1 MPAEPKWDVSAA
13 VERRSLL
20 RNSILAGSPGGP
32 LVEQTGV
39 EAGPAFRERLAWSGD
54 RNFYEGFAV
63 FWGVRRNDPEAPYEA
78 MLFDGWK
85 SYWGSQRENL
95 PATNVIRWKQP
106 PAEKPFHAHSAD
118 DYALARP
125 VGDVSLNPA
134 VGAASD
140 NGDAGF
146 QLDRLPQSA
155 SAPQT
160 PAEPLGPKSPTA
172 IVTTLL
178 PSAGTRALSHVS
190 FLTEESSRVP
200 ARLRSPKGQSASERP
215 WSLLGQR
222 GASHQQISTARP
234 ARRSASTRS
243 TTARSNTSRLWLEA
257 ASFTCLR
264 EIAKGKN
271 VPGTSTVPGGARSRA
286 KLSFSL
292 CAT

>member
-1 MPAEPKWDVSAA
+1 MTAAPPPRAAITLADSIARGEATFLRVQGLPPVRLTWNNGLLATSQWLLATEGGDAEPRPGDNIQIELRHLTAVVRSGLCRLSQSGTFPRQLSVEVSCA
-13 VERRSLL
+13 
-20 RNSILAGSPGGP
+20 NSILAGSPGGP

-160 PAEPLGPKSPTA
+160 PAEPLGPK
-172 IVTTLL
+172 
-178 PSAGTRALSHVS
+178 
-190 FLTEESSRVP
+190 
-200 ARLRSPKGQSASERP
+200 RP
-215 WSLLGQR
+215 
-222 GASHQQISTARP
+222 P
-234 ARRSASTRS
+234 
-243 TTARSNTSRLWLEA
+243 
-257 ASFTCLR
+257 
-264 EIAKGKN
+264 
-271 VPGTSTVPGGARSRA
+271 P
-286 KLSFSL
+286 
-292 CAT
+292 